1 MKRYRVWLD
10 STSCVCVEAS
20 CPFAAEIAAQLKV
33 LFATGRWFE
42 PAFTELAA

>member
-10 STSCVCVEAS
+10 SKSCVYVDAS
-20 CPFAAEIAAQLKV
+20 CTFAAEIAAQLQV

-42 PAFTELAA
+42 PAKIELAA